1 MVDSLHTQ
9 LDTRAETRRRL
20 GPFRRNPPAAVIKVV
35 VSLAVAL
42 FVALVPEYD
51 GLEPAARGAF
61 FILCFGA
68 GLWMTEAIPAYAV
81 ALLVMALEIAI
92 LGRPGGIFATD
103 AKDWELFIRPF
114 GSPVIW
120 LFFGGFV
127 MAEGAAR
134 TGLDRRMAS
143 VLLRGFGTRPSVA
156 LLILMS
162 VTFVF
167 SMFISNTAATAA
179 MIALVLPLLRTM
191 DDDDPFAKALLLG
204 VPFAANLGGM
214 GTVIGSPPN
223 AIAAGGLASVN
234 PIGFAEW
241 ILVGLPPAVALFAVV
256 WLFLRLRYRPRIR
269 RLAVEAL
276 QDANGA
282 AKLERPWHRP
292 FVVLVFVATVLL
304 WMSSPWH
311 GLPTPVVSFLPITAF
326 TVGGVLRSAEIRQL
340 PWEVLLLL
348 AGGLSLGVAV
358 RETGLATWLVTH
370 LPVEALGPAG
380 VALLLAVVACA
391 LSNVMSNTAAANIFV
406 PMGVA
411 LGAGD
416 PHLVLPIALAC
427 SCAMCLPVSTPP
439 NAIAYSAGKL
449 RANDF
454 LVGGLIVGVLG
465 PALATLWTYFILR

>member
-20 GPFRRNPPAAVIKVV
+20 GPFQRRVPAVV
-35 VSLAVAL
+35 VKVILSLGAAL
-42 FVALVPEYD
+42 ALALIPEHA

-92 LGRPGGIFATD
+92 LGRPDGIFAKD
-103 AKDWELFIRPF
+103 AKDWEMFIRPF

-134 TGLDRRMAS
+134 TGVDRRMAS

-156 LLILMS
+156 LLILMG

-179 MIALVLPLLRTM
+179 MIALVLPLLRTL
-191 DDDDPFAKALLLG
+191 DDDDPFGKALLLG

-223 AIAAGGLASVN
+223 AIAAGGLADVN

-241 ILVGLPPAVALFAVV
+241 ILVGLPPAVVLFAVV
-256 WLFLRLRYRPRIR
+256 WIFLGLRYRPRVR

-276 QDANGA
+276 SETNGETRLDHA
-282 AKLERPWHRP
+282 WHRP
-292 FVVLVFVATVLL
+292 FVVIVFVITVLL
-304 WMSSPWH
+304 WMSSPLH
-311 GLPTPVVSFLPITAF
+311 GLPSPVISFLPITAF
-326 TVGGVLRSAEIRQL
+326 TVGGILRSAEIRQL

-358 RETGLATWLVTH
+358 RETGLATWLVSH
-370 LPVEALGPAG
+370 LPIETLGPVG
-380 VALLLAVVACA
+380 VALLLAFVACV

-406 PMGVA
+406 PIGVA

-439 NAIAYSAGKL
+439 NAIAYAPGKL
-449 RANDF
+449 RASDF

-465 PALATLWTYFILR
+465 PGLATLWTYFILS